1 MQLLEAPGKAS
12 KTPTQ
17 RLFDFIDF
25 GSKIFGL
32 DVSQIVNIE
41 ILRATP
47 EASFGRAWAEFL
59 DANHLAPLT
68 SGLRRKQLHDGVH
81 VLTGYGSDFIG
92 EAQVQAFLLGTK
104 LEPANAALLFMI
116 MRAAR
121 ENGVL
126 IARETLSEAYQ
137 RGRCSLFDP
146 DRWPAEK
153 LWDLPLSCVR
163 TCMNL

>member
-1 MQLLEAPGKAS
+1 MQVLKAPGKAS
-12 KTPTQ
+12 KVPIQ
-17 RLFDFIDF
+17 RLLDVIDF

-32 DVSQIVNIE
+32 DVPQIVHIE
-41 ILRATP
+41 TLCAMP

-59 DANHLAPLT
+59 DANHLAPPT

-92 EAQVQAFLLGTK
+92 EAQLQAFMLGTK
-104 LEPANAALLFMI
+104 WEPANAALLFMI
-116 MRAAR
+116 MRGAR

-126 IARETLSEAYQ
+126 IARKTLSEAYQ